1 MLKKPKEITLFPLE
15 NKIGVLNTVTEKA
28 GTFANFGTNWRFATF
43 IMKIQKWRKKLKI
56 SNESNEKKMK

>member
-28 GTFANFGTNWRFATF
+28 GTFANFGTN
-43 IMKIQKWRKKLKI
+43 
-56 SNESNEKKMK
+56 